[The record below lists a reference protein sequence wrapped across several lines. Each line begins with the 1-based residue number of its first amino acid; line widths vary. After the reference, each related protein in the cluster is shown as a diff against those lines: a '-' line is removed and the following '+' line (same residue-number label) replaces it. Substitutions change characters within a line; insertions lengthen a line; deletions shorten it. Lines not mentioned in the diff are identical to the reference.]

1 MVQEQQQ
8 EQGQDGQDGQEC
20 IPRPHSTTT
29 HSTEEWRLDEAPF
42 TCLMIINADCPLQL
56 EMKTK
61 NGANYSS
68 SFPPDAQGYAI
79 LFQGSLI
86 PYRITGG
93 GQWLVTMT
101 LSLQPADGWGTGSE
115 LFFDDLE
122 GLPHCVRECS
132 HEERD
137 RDVER
142 ESKSPTDPPF
152 AFSYSSCLQMRKE
165 GVRQEYDSRD
175 TRVSSSSYGM
185 HVSSSSYDTR
195 VRQDYDVTYDSC
207 LFPLELGED

>member
-1 MVQEQQQ
+1 
-8 EQGQDGQDGQEC
+8 
-20 IPRPHSTTT
+20 
-29 HSTEEWRLDEAPF
+29 
-42 TCLMIINADCPLQL
+42 MIINAECPLQL

-61 NGANYSS
+61 GGANYSS
-68 SFPPDAQGYAI
+68 SVPPDAQGYAI

-93 GQWLVTMT
+93 GQLLVTMT
-101 LSLQPADGWGTGSE
+101 LSLQPADGWGTE

-122 GLPHCVRECS
+122 GIPHCVRECS

-142 ESKSPTDPPF
+142 ESKSPTDPPS
-152 AFSYSSCLQMRKE
+152 AFSYGSSFQMRKE
-165 GVRQEYDSRD
+165 GVRQEYDAYG

-185 HVSSSSYDTR
+185 HVSSSSYDTA
-195 VRQDYDVTYDSC
+195 
-207 LFPLELGED
+207 LFALELGED